1 MNHEYDPD
9 QNFHDDE
16 EGDGEELDASS
27 VEGLVWQLLLLIN
40 PGDEETAMQQFAQ
53 VREAGMGEDAQA
65 TLLAIRDA
73 IDWRSGFHV
82 AADEPRQLIDAV
94 EELVSRYHLAI
105 DWGGD
110 ADDDDFIESQ
120 DVPSLLSVAADEIA
134 PHNYKLW
141 TWQTEGTAYA
151 GWMTTQAD
159 GEPMLQVA
167 HALGIDVRPA
177 ADA

>member
-16 EGDGEELDASS
+16 DGDGEELDASS

-40 PGDEETAMQQFAQ
+40 PGDEDTAMQQFAQ
-53 VREAGMGEDAQA
+53 VREAGMGEDAEA

-94 EELVSRYHLAI
+94 EELVSRYHLTI

-110 ADDDDFIESQ
+110 ADDDDFIEGQ

-141 TWQTEGTAYA
+141 TWQTVSGAYA
-151 GWMTTQAD
+151 GWMTAQAD

>member
-1 MNHEYDPD
+1 MTHEFDPD
-9 QNFHDDE
+9 QNFHDEDDGDE
-16 EGDGEELDASS
+16 DELDASS
-27 VEGLVWQLLLLIN
+27 VEGLVWQLLQLIN
-40 PGDEETAMQQFAQ
+40 PGDEDTAMQQFAQ
-53 VREAGMGEDAQA
+53 AREAGLGEDAEA
-65 TLLAIRDA
+65 ILPVIRDV

-82 AADEPRQLIDAV
+82 AADEPRQLIDAI

-110 ADDDDFIESQ
+110 ADDDDFIEGQ
-120 DVPSLLSVAADEIA
+120 DIPSLLSLAADEIA
-134 PHNYKLW
+134 PHNYTLW
-141 TWQTEGTAYA
+141 TWQTESGAYA
-151 GWMTTQAD
+151 GWMTAQAD